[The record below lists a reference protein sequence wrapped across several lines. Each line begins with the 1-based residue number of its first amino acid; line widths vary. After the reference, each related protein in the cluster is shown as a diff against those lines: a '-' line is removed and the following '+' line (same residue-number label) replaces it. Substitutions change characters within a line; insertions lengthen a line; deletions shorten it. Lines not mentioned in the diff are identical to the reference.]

1 MKINKFLTYTV
12 ASALTLAAGSMM
24 TGCTDNFGEL
34 NTNKY
39 EVDPDN
45 LPFESQFV
53 EPITYVYAPQ
63 QNMFQF
69 WTNLSTC
76 LLYTSP
82 SPRD

>member
-1 MKINKFLTYTV
+1 MKMNKFLTYAI
-12 ASALTLAAGSMM
+12 ASALTLTAGSMM
-24 TGCTDNFGEL
+24 TGCTDSFEDL

-63 QNMFQF
+63 QNMFQYC
-69 WTNLSTC
+69 TNLST
-76 LLYTSP
+76 
-82 SPRD
+82 D